1 MTCFIFFKKVLSS
14 IIVNA
19 VFTLAEISMWTRKLL
34 GVSWL
39 DQQRALTIAN
49 QNVETLTRMEL

>member
-1 MTCFIFFKKVLSS
+1 MTCFIYFKELLSS

-19 VFTLAEISMWTRKLL
+19 VFTFAQISMWKRKLL
-34 GVSWL
+34 SWL

-49 QNVETLTRMEL
+49 QNVETLMSMEL

>member
-1 MTCFIFFKKVLSS
+1 MTCFIYFKELLLS

-19 VFTLAEISMWTRKLL
+19 IFTLAEISTWTRKLL
-34 GVSWL
+34 SWL